1 MANKKTSGV
10 KTLFNDSKGN
20 PIHMHDYVKDSA
32 GNCYFINSHY
42 QAVPYGDNQDA
53 AALSLDGLM
62 KQGPV
67 TIMSPEEVL
76 AVNYGSGRPK
86 DAKASTGIVQAEK
99 KADKE
104 SAASPV
110 DMDIV
115 LSSISEVALVDELRR
130 RGFFVTA
137 VKPALIQL

>member
-86 DAKASTGIVQAEK
+86 AAKVSKDVQAEK
-99 KADKE
+99 KGDKE

-110 DMDIV
+110 DMGIV
-115 LSSISEVALVDELRR
+115 LSSISEIALVDELRR

>member
-76 AVNYGSGRPK
+76 AVNYGSGRPTA
-86 DAKASTGIVQAEK
+86 AKASKDAQAEK

-104 SAASPV
+104 PAASPV
-110 DMDIV
+110 DMGIV
-115 LSSISEVALVDELRR
+115 LSSISEVALVAELRR
-130 RGFFVTA
+130 RGYCVTA

>member
-1 MANKKTSGV
+1 MAKKNVLGV
-10 KTLFNDSKGN
+10 MTPFKDSTGEIIRVHN
-20 PIHMHDYVKDSA
+20 YVKDGT
-32 GNCYFINSHY
+32 GNSYFINSHY

-76 AVNYGSGRPK
+76 AVTYVSGRPK
-86 DAKASTGIVQAEK
+86 AAKDAQAEK

-104 SAASPV
+104 PTASPV
-110 DMDIV
+110 DMGIV
-115 LSSISEVALVDELRR
+115 LSSISEVALVAELRR
-130 RGFFVTA
+130 RGYCVTA

>member
-1 MANKKTSGV
+1 MANKKTSGA
-10 KTLFNDSKGN
+10 KALFNDSKGN

-76 AVNYGSGRPK
+76 AVNYGSGRPNA
-86 DAKASTGIVQAEK
+86 AKASKDAQAEK

-104 SAASPV
+104 PAASPV
-110 DMDIV
+110 DMGIV
-115 LSSISEVALVDELRR
+115 LSSISEVALVAELRR
-130 RGFFVTA
+130 RGYCVTA

>member
-1 MANKKTSGV
+1 MAKKNVLGV
-10 KTLFNDSKGN
+10 MTPFKDSTGEIIRVHN
-20 PIHMHDYVKDSA
+20 YVKDGT
-32 GNCYFINSHY
+32 GNSYFINSHY
-42 QAVPYGDNQDA
+42 QAVPCGDNQDA

-76 AVNYGSGRPK
+76 AVNYVSGRPK
-86 DAKASTGIVQAEK
+86 AAKVPKNAQAEK

-104 SAASPV
+104 PAASPV
-110 DMDIV
+110 DMGIV
-115 LSSISEVALVDELRR
+115 LSSISEVDLVAELRR
-130 RGFFVTA
+130 RGYCVTA

>member
-86 DAKASTGIVQAEK
+86 AAKASNGVQAEK
-99 KADKE
+99 KADKDP
-104 SAASPV
+104 AASPV
-110 DMDIV
+110 DMGIV
-115 LSSISEVALVDELRR
+115 LSSISEVALVAELRR
-130 RGFFVTA
+130 RGYCVTA

>member
-76 AVNYGSGRPK
+76 AVNYVSGRPK
-86 DAKASTGIVQAEK
+86 AAKASKDAQAEK

-104 SAASPV
+104 PAASPV
-110 DMDIV
+110 DMGIV
-115 LSSISEVALVDELRR
+115 LSSISEVDLVAELRR
-130 RGFFVTA
+130 RGYCVTA

>member
-1 MANKKTSGV
+1 MAKKNVLGV
-10 KTLFNDSKGN
+10 MTPFKDSTGEIIRVHN
-20 PIHMHDYVKDSA
+20 YVKDGT
-32 GNCYFINSHY
+32 GNSYFINSHY

-76 AVNYGSGRPK
+76 AVNYVSGRPK
-86 DAKASTGIVQAEK
+86 AAKDAQAEK

-104 SAASPV
+104 PTASPV
-110 DMDIV
+110 DMGIV
-115 LSSISEVALVDELRR
+115 LSSISEVALVAELRR
-130 RGFFVTA
+130 RGYCVTA

>member
-86 DAKASTGIVQAEK
+86 AAKAPKDAQAEK
-99 KADKE
+99 KVDKE

-110 DMDIV
+110 DMGIV

-130 RGFFVTA
+130 RGYYVTA
-137 VKPALIQL
+137 VKPAFIQL

>member
-1 MANKKTSGV
+1 MANKKTSGA
-10 KTLFNDSKGN
+10 KALFNDSKGN

-86 DAKASTGIVQAEK
+86 AAKASKDVQAEK

-104 SAASPV
+104 PAASPV
-110 DMDIV
+110 DMGIV
-115 LSSISEVALVDELRR
+115 LSSISEVALVAELRR
-130 RGFFVTA
+130 RGYCVTA

>member
-42 QAVPYGDNQDA
+42 QAVPCGDNQDA

-86 DAKASTGIVQAEK
+86 AANVSKGVQAEK

-110 DMDIV
+110 DMGIV

-130 RGFFVTA
+130 RGCCVTA

>member
-76 AVNYGSGRPK
+76 AVNYGSGRLKAVK
-86 DAKASTGIVQAEK
+86 DAQAEK
-99 KADKE
+99 KADNVP
-104 SAASPV
+104 AASPV
-110 DMDIV
+110 DMGIV

-130 RGFFVTA
+130 RGYYVTA

>member
-1 MANKKTSGV
+1 MANKKTSGA
-10 KTLFNDSKGN
+10 KALFNDSKGN

-76 AVNYGSGRPK
+76 AVNYVSGRPK
-86 DAKASTGIVQAEK
+86 AAKAPKDAQAEK

-104 SAASPV
+104 PAASPV
-110 DMDIV
+110 DMGIV
-115 LSSISEVALVDELRR
+115 LSSISEVALVAELRR
-130 RGFFVTA
+130 RGYYVTA